1 MNESGDQKEQAVV
14 RITPAVWIM
23 IAVLGLLF
31 MVPFACMAM
40 ALQKM
45 GYLPGRAAHDATSTT
60 TTTMTAGSAVTTPAT
75 MDMSGLRSSAE
86 KAAEKTLPIPQLAEP
101 DVSIESLQQPNVDPK
116 TQ

>member
-1 MNESGDQKEQAVV
+1 MNESGNQKEQAVV

-45 GYLPGRAAHDATSTT
+45 GYLPGRTAHATTSATT
-60 TTTMTAGSAVTTPAT
+60 TSKTTGSAASSPAT
-75 MDMSGLRSSAE
+75 MDLSGLRSSAE
-86 KAAEKTLPIPQLAEP
+86 RAAEKTLPIPQLAEP
-101 DVSIESLQQPNVDPK
+101 DVSNEALQQPNVDPK

>member
-1 MNESGDQKEQAVV
+1 MNESGDEKEQAVV

-45 GYLPGRAAHDATSTT
+45 GYLPGRAAHGAISTT
-60 TTTMTAGSAVTTPAT
+60 ATTKTTGSAVTSPAT
-75 MDMSGLRSSAE
+75 MDLSGLRSSAE
-86 KAAEKTLPIPQLAEP
+86 RAAEKNLPIPQLAEP
-101 DVSIESLQQPNVDPK
+101 DVSKEALQQPNVDRK

>member
-1 MNESGDQKEQAVV
+1 MNETGDQKEQAVV

-45 GYLPGRAAHDATSTT
+45 GYLPGRAAHAATSTT
-60 TTTMTAGSAVTTPAT
+60 TTAKTTGSAATSPAT
-75 MDMSGLRSSAE
+75 IDLSGLRSSAE

-101 DVSIESLQQPNVDPK
+101 AVSIEALQQPNVDPR